1 MAWVFRVL
9 LLLKFHNSSVVL
21 NLYVREK
28 ILLVEQK
35 GLNKMWISL
44 VLFVL

>member
-9 LLLKFHNSSVVL
+9 LLLKFHNSIVVL
-21 NLYVREK
+21 NLHVREK
-28 ILLVEQK
+28 SLLVEQK
-35 GLNKMWISL
+35 GMNEMWIAL

>member
-9 LLLKFHNSSVVL
+9 LLLKFHNSIIVL
-21 NLYVREK
+21 NLHVREK
-28 ILLVEQK
+28 SLLIEQK
-35 GLNKMWISL
+35 GLNKMWIAL